1 MIRCTVK
8 GDFRKTYNFLN
19 RIRRADFDSLL
30 RKYGE
35 QGVEALASE
44 TPIRTGK
51 TAASW
56 AYHIEKEP
64 GKISVVW
71 TNSNIVDRVPI
82 VLVLEYGHGTA
93 NGGYVEGRHFISPA
107 IRPVFDKIADAA
119 WKEVF
124 ETK

>member
-8 GDFRKTYNFLN
+8 GDFKKSYSFLR
-19 RIRRADFDSLL
+19 RIMKLDFDSLL
-30 RKYGE
+30 KKYGE
-35 QGVEALASE
+35 EGVKALASV
-44 TPIRTGK
+44 TPVRTGK

-56 AYHIEKEP
+56 GYHIERSP

-71 TNSNIVDRVPI
+71 TNTNVVDHVPVVVI
-82 VLVLEYGHGTA
+82 LDYGHGTA

-124 ETK
+124 EKK